1 MGLAAGGAPGG
12 PVCGIRSTGKPI
24 DWASASVLK
33 IAFDRCQL
41 SMAFH
46 DGGLTRNMRFNRLD
60 LNLLTA
66 LDALLTER
74 SVTRAAE
81 RLNLTPS
88 AVSSA
93 LARLREYFDDEL
105 LVQVGRRM
113 EATPRALGLHE
124 AVRDVLLRVDS
135 AITMQPVFDPSKS
148 DRVFRIFVS
157 DYTQL
162 LLAPHLLSL
171 AAAQGCTAG
180 FEFLPQVS
188 NPQRNLERGEADL
201 LIIPRGFLSPDHPQ
215 ETLYTEEF
223 VCVVWR
229 DSAMARGE
237 LSFERYMAAGHV
249 VMQPPGGAGDS
260 FETWFAKRYGIVRR
274 VAVSSYGFAT
284 LPAMVVGTELIATVH
299 SRLARLLQASF
310 PIELRTP
317 PVPFSTMEQGLQWH
331 KYRTQ
336 DPGLVWLRELLVRA
350 VQRMDAGLPPASKQ
364 LGAEPV
370 AG

>member
-1 MGLAAGGAPGG
+1 
-12 PVCGIRSTGKPI
+12 
-24 DWASASVLK
+24 
-33 IAFDRCQL
+33 
-41 SMAFH
+41 
-46 DGGLTRNMRFNRLD
+46 MRFNRLD

-66 LDALLTER
+66 LDVLLTER

-88 AVSSA
+88 AVSGA
-93 LARLREYFDDEL
+93 LARLREYFDDQL

-113 EATPRALGLHE
+113 EPTPRALGLQE

-135 AITMQPVFDPSKS
+135 AIAMQPKFEPSQS

-162 LLAPHLLSL
+162 LLAPHLLAL
-171 AAAQGCTAG
+171 AAAQRCTAS

-229 DSAMARGE
+229 DSAMARG
-237 LSFERYMAAGHV
+237 
-249 VMQPPGGAGDS
+249 
-260 FETWFAKRYGIVRR
+260 
-274 VAVSSYGFAT
+274 
-284 LPAMVVGTELIATVH
+284 
-299 SRLARLLQASF
+299 AS
-310 PIELRTP
+310 LR
-317 PVPFSTMEQGLQWH
+317 
-331 KYRTQ
+331 
-336 DPGLVWLRELLVRA
+336 
-350 VQRMDAGLPPASKQ
+350 PASARPLYRRASCRLQ
-364 LGAEPV
+364 QCNDPSASARRPGHDARHPRESRPSS
-370 AG
+370 AHP